1 MLNLGATTGGASDLA
16 SLSKEVLKNLN
27 VRGNGRIQVYQDGES
42 ARVMWK
48 RDKNF
53 DSVCAK
59 LTSMAPG
66 GEGGTTVRLTGPVQ
80 FVRKL
85 MGSWRLDIGDVVGLL
100 GYDPEELQYVS
111 DVLDGRRQ
119 LRGHDVRNRIAHLFI
134 IRRTLWSLFRNLEVE
149 NEWLREQHSMLNGK
163 RPMSLIVGGS
173 MEDLLLAREYV
184 ESVAGLR

>member
-1 MLNLGATTGGASDLA
+1 
-16 SLSKEVLKNLN
+16 
-27 VRGNGRIQVYQDGES
+27 
-42 ARVMWK
+42 
-48 RDKNF
+48 
-53 DSVCAK
+53 
-59 LTSMAPG
+59 
-66 GEGGTTVRLTGPVQ
+66 
-80 FVRKL
+80 